1 MENHQKDAFT
11 RRPFSFSIRCMDL
24 DLGEIKNASG
34 ERLDYT
40 LHPGSADCRQ
50 VVVIGHGVTGNK
62 DRPLVIA
69 LAETLAA
76 NGIHALRFSFSG
88 NGDSEGR
95 FVDSCVSKEVDD
107 LGSVL
112 DALEDCDIAYAGHSM
127 GAAVGVLRAFK
138 DKRIQ
143 KLISLAGMVH
153 TKAFAEREF
162 GEETPDKG
170 LMWEKSECPLSST
183 YMNDMAAIDSV
194 QNLAASIQVPWLLVH
209 GTEDDVVPLQD
220 SLDIQTRQKVELFQ
234 IEGADHVFDGDA
246 TLRMA
251 AKVMQ
256 WVKG

>member
-1 MENHQKDAFT
+1 MN
-11 RRPFSFSIRCMDL
+11 PDL
-24 DLGEIKNASG
+24 REIKNASG

-40 LHPGSADCRQ
+40 LHPGAADCRQ

-62 DRPLVIA
+62 DRPLIIA
-69 LAETLAA
+69 LAETLADH
-76 NGIHALRFSFSG
+76 GLHALRFSFSG

-95 FVDSCVSKEVDD
+95 FVDSCISKEVED

-112 DALEDCDIAYAGHSM
+112 DALKDCEIIYAGHSM
-127 GAAVGVLRAFK
+127 GAAVGVLRASK

-153 TKAFAEREF
+153 TNAFAEREF
-162 GEETPDKG
+162 CEETPDQG
-170 LMWEKSECPLSST
+170 LMWEKPECPLSST
-183 YMNDMAAIDSV
+183 YMKDMAAIDSV
-194 QNLAASIQVPWLLVH
+194 QNLAASIHIPWLLVH

-220 SLDIQTRQKVELFQ
+220 SVDIQAKQKVELFQ
-234 IEGADHVFDGDA
+234 IEGADHVFEGDS

-251 AKVMQ
+251 EKVTQ

>member
-1 MENHQKDAFT
+1 
-11 RRPFSFSIRCMDL
+11 MDL

-40 LHPGSADCRQ
+40 LHRGSEDCRQ

-95 FVDSCVSKEVDD
+95 FVDSCISKEVND

-127 GAAVGVLRAFK
+127 GAAVGVLRASK

-162 GEETPDKG
+162 GEETPDEG
-170 LMWEKSECPLSST
+170 LMWEKPECPLSST

-220 SLDIQTRQKVELFQ
+220 SLDIQANQKVELFQ
-234 IEGADHVFDGDA
+234 IEGADHVFEGNS
-246 TLRMA
+246 TQRMA
-251 AKVMQ
+251 EKVTQ